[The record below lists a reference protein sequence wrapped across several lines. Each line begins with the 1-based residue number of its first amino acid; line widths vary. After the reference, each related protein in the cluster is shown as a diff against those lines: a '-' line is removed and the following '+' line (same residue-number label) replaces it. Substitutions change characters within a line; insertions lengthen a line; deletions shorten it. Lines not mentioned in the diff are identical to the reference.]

1 VSNLQETLLRPERA
15 RSGGR
20 VTWFTVLGLVL
31 VPLTVG
37 GLLTW
42 ALWQPTE
49 RLSRMDAAVV
59 NLDTPVKVN
68 GQTVPLGRQLA
79 GGLVTSTGATSSSAS
94 STASASTASASA
106 VPSASPTAS
115 TASTASSSVANVSG
129 SDASTNFT
137 WVITDASDA
146 AAGLADG
153 RYATVVT
160 IPSDFSAA
168 ATSTATDPTHPTRA
182 TIGIAMSDRARIV
195 DTAVAQAVTS
205 TAVRVLGQQLTTT
218 YLQNVFVG
226 FDTLHGSLAQAADG
240 AGSLASGAQSL
251 TGGAQ
256 QLATGA
262 GQVGTGATSLATGLG
277 TLSSGATTL
286 ASSLDQLATQTSA
299 AARSAAA
306 GVPGAQQL
314 ASGLSA
320 LSAGVNG
327 TGGLASGT
335 ASLSTGA
342 AQLKTGLGTFL
353 DGISQLAAGC
363 RAGQTAL
370 CDQLTATIAAQQS
383 TTAPAAGQQP
393 SLVYSTGALA
403 QGAAG
408 LDAAVNTGA
417 TSIASSTTQLAAG
430 GQQLASGISQ
440 SASGLT
446 TLAGYLRQSATG
458 AHQLASG
465 AAQSASGASAL
476 ATGASQVS
484 SGAGS
489 LGTGAG
495 SLASGATSLADG
507 LGQAVAKVPAST
519 PDQAK
524 TLAGVVADPVAS
536 ASGSTDL
543 FGSNSVPFLLAV
555 ALWLGG
561 LATFLVLGAQPARAL
576 GSTRSSLS
584 LALRAFAP
592 AALIGAIQG
601 VVLTASMGGVLH
613 LSPGGWIEF
622 GAVAALSGVVFAAVN
637 QGLVAVFRG
646 VGRFVSVVIAV
657 VALATVV
664 VSTVPA
670 VLDSTFGLLPPSP
683 ALAAMQAVSTGNGSV
698 LGPVMLLVLWAL
710 AGIGL
715 TVGAIARHRVVPAGQ
730 LARWARAA

>member
-1 VSNLQETLLRPERA
+1 MDTLLRPERA
-15 RSGGR
+15 RAGGR

-68 GQTVPLGRQLA
+68 GQTVPLGRELA
-79 GGLVTSTGATSSSAS
+79 AGLVTSTGAT
-94 STASASTASASA
+94 ASTASATTSPTATPSPSA
-106 VPSASPTAS
+106 SASPTAS
-115 TASTASSSVANVSG
+115 PSMSPTPAANVSG
-129 SDASTNFT
+129 SDATTNFT
-137 WVITDASDA
+137 WVVTDASDA

-160 IPSDFSAA
+160 IPSGFSAA
-168 ATSTATDPTHPTRA
+168 ATSTATDPTHAEKA
-182 TIGIAMSDRARIV
+182 TIDIAMSDRARIV

-218 YLQNVFVG
+218 YLQNVFIG
-226 FDTLHGSLAQAADG
+226 FDTLHGKLTEAADG
-240 AGSLASGAQSL
+240 AGKLASGAQSL

-256 QLATGA
+256 QLASGA
-262 GQVGTGATSLATGLG
+262 GQLDTGATSLASGSAQLASGLD
-277 TLSSGATTL
+277 TL
-286 ASSLDQLATQTSA
+286 ASQTSSSATSA
-299 AARSAAA
+299 AAA
-306 GVPGAQQL
+306 VPGAQQL

-335 ASLSTGA
+335 ASLSSGA
-342 AQLKTGLGTFL
+342 SQFEAGLSGFL
-353 DGISQLAAGC
+353 SQISTLAVDC
-363 RAGQTAL
+363 K
-370 CDQLTATIAAQQS
+370 
-383 TTAPAAGQQP
+383 AGQQAKCDELFTAIAEQP
-393 SLVYSTGALA
+393 TTAAAGTPGLMGSAAALA

-408 LDAAVNTGA
+408 LDAAVNTGVNGA
-417 TSIASSTTQLAAG
+417 PSLASSTAQLAAG
-430 GQQLASGISQ
+430 GKSIADGAASSVTGLRTLASYLAK
-440 SASGLT
+440 SAS
-446 TLAGYLRQSATG
+446 A

-465 AAQSASGASAL
+465 ATAL
-476 ATGASQVS
+476 ASGASQVS
-484 SGAGS
+484 SGATS
-489 LGTGAG
+489 LGSGAD
-495 SLASGATSLADG
+495 SIASGTSSLADG
-507 LGQAVAKVPAST
+507 LGQAAAQVPAST
-519 PDQAK
+519 AEQAK
-524 TLAGVVADPVAS
+524 TLAGVVADPVA
-536 ASGSTDL
+536 ASNGNTSL
-543 FGSNSVPFLLAV
+543 FGSSSVPFLIVV

-601 VVLTASMGGVLH
+601 VVLTASMAAVLN
-613 LSPGGWIEF
+613 LSPGGWVAF
-622 GAVAALSGVVFAAVN
+622 GAVAALAGVVFAAVN

-670 VLDSTFGLLPPSP
+670 VLDSLFGLLPPSP
-683 ALAAMQAVSTGNGSV
+683 ALGALQAVATGSGSV
-698 LGPVMLLVLWAL
+698 LGPVVLLVVWAL
-710 AGIGL
+710 AGLGL
-715 TVGAIARHRVVPAGQ
+715 TVAAIARHRVVPAGQ
-730 LARWARAA
+730 LARWARVA

>member
-1 VSNLQETLLRPERA
+1 MDTLLRPERA
-15 RSGGR
+15 RAGGR

-68 GQTVPLGRQLA
+68 GQTVPLGRELA
-79 GGLVTSTGATSSSAS
+79 AGLVTSTGAT
-94 STASASTASASA
+94 ASATTSPTATPST
-106 VPSASPTAS
+106 SASPSPTTSPSPTVSPS
-115 TASTASSSVANVSG
+115 TSPTPAANVSG
-129 SDASTNFT
+129 SDATTNFT
-137 WVITDASDA
+137 WVVTDASDA

-160 IPSDFSAA
+160 IPSGFSAA
-168 ATSTATDPTHPTRA
+168 ATSTATDPTHAEKA
-182 TIGIAMSDRARIV
+182 TIDIAMSDRARIV

-218 YLQNVFVG
+218 YLQNVFIG
-226 FDTLHGSLAQAADG
+226 FDTLHGKLTEAADG
-240 AGSLASGAQSL
+240 AGKLASGAQSL

-256 QLATGA
+256 QLASGA
-262 GQVGTGATSLATGLG
+262 GQLDTGATSLA
-277 TLSSGATTL
+277 SGSAQL
-286 ASSLDQLATQTSA
+286 ASGLDALASQTSSSATSA
-299 AARSAAA
+299 AAA
-306 GVPGAQQL
+306 VPGAQQL

-335 ASLSTGA
+335 ASLSSGA
-342 AQLKTGLGTFL
+342 SQLSSGIGTFL
-353 DGISQLAAGC
+353 DGISQLATAC
-363 RAGQTAL
+363 RAGVTTA
-370 CDQLTATIAAQQS
+370 CDQLTATITAQQS
-383 TTAPAAGQQP
+383 TSAPAAGQQP
-393 SLVYSTGALA
+393 SLAYSAAQLA

-408 LDAAVNTGA
+408 LDAAVNTGVNGA
-417 TSIASSTTQLAAG
+417 PSLASSTAQLAAG
-430 GQQLASGISQ
+430 GKSIADGAASSVTGLRTLASYLAK
-440 SASGLT
+440 SAS
-446 TLAGYLRQSATG
+446 A

-465 AAQSASGASAL
+465 ATAL
-476 ATGASQVS
+476 ASGASQVS
-484 SGAGS
+484 SGATS
-489 LGTGAG
+489 LGSGAD
-495 SLASGATSLADG
+495 SIASGTSSLADG
-507 LGQAVAKVPAST
+507 LGQAAAQVPAST
-519 PDQAK
+519 AEQAK
-524 TLAGVVADPVAS
+524 TLAGVVADPVA
-536 ASGSTDL
+536 ASNGNTSL
-543 FGSNSVPFLLAV
+543 FGSSSVPFLIVV

-601 VVLTASMGGVLH
+601 VVLTASMAAVLN
-613 LSPGGWIEF
+613 LSPSGWVAF
-622 GAVAALSGVVFAAVN
+622 GAVAALAGVVFAAVN
-637 QGLVAVFRG
+637 QGLVAAFRG

-670 VLDSTFGLLPPSP
+670 VLDSAFGLLPPSP
-683 ALAAMQAVSTGNGSV
+683 ALGALQAVATGSGSV
-698 LGPVMLLVLWAL
+698 LGPVVLLVVWAL
-710 AGIGL
+710 VGLGL
-715 TVGAIARHRVVPAGQ
+715 TVAAIARHRVVPAGQ
-730 LARWARAA
+730 LARWARVA

>member
-1 VSNLQETLLRPERA
+1 MSNLQETLLRPERA

-42 ALWQPTE
+42 ALWQPTQ

-59 NLDTPVKVN
+59 NLDTPVKVD

-94 STASASTASASA
+94 STASASA
-106 VPSASPTAS
+106 VPSASPT
-115 TASTASSSVANVSG
+115 SSVANVSG

-146 AAGLADG
+146 KAGLADG

-168 ATSTATDPTHPTRA
+168 ATSTATDPTHATRA
-182 TIGIAMSDRARIV
+182 TIDIAMSDRARIV

-226 FDTLHGSLAQAADG
+226 FGTLHESLAQAADG

-256 QLATGA
+256 QLASGA
-262 GQVGTGATSLATGLG
+262 GQLGTGATSLATGLG

-286 ASSLDQLATQTSA
+286 ASSLDKLATQTSA
-299 AARSAAA
+299 AARSATA

-342 AQLKTGLGTFL
+342 GQLKTGLGTFL

-370 CDQLTATIAAQQS
+370 CDQLTATIAAQQVA
-383 TTAPAAGQQP
+383 TAPAANQQP
-393 SLVYSTGALA
+393 SLLYSAGALA

-408 LDAAVNTGA
+408 LDAAVNTG
-417 TSIASSTTQLAAG
+417 TTSTPSIASSTTQLAAG
-430 GQQLASGISQ
+430 GQQLAAGISQ

-446 TLAGYLRQSATG
+446 TLSGYLRQSATG

-524 TLAGVVADPVAS
+524 SLAGVVADPVAS

-657 VALATVV
+657 VALAVVV

-670 VLDSTFGLLPPSP
+670 LLDSTFGLLPPSP

-715 TVGAIARHRVVPAGQ
+715 TVAAIARHRVVPAGQ